1 MKKLF
6 TRTCRP
12 LLYALGLGALFINEV
27 QAAPVP
33 VAVTGYTADVV
44 ADGTGAATA
53 RTTADFDGASYAL
66 MTVGYTNPA
75 GATSTSGLPA
85 SGLITS
91 AATSG
96 LTFQLAAYTA
106 NNSLRLNT
114 TGGTGTLTVTTPRTA
129 GDVYVLASSGS
140 GVSTMVVTVTF
151 TDGTTQVFPATT
163 VADWYGGTG
172 AAIIGLGRVSVADN
186 TITNNTSDPR
196 LYEFRYTLSAANL
209 SKQVQSVGFSK
220 TSTTG
225 VLNVMGISVNPVC
238 SSAPTA
244 GTAVASAT
252 NTCASAAIVLS
263 LTGTST
269 DGGLSY
275 QWQASTNGGTTYTD
289 ITGATSATYTVS
301 GQTTTTLYRA
311 RVTCSATS
319 QSANSTAV
327 TISSTAPSY
336 ATLPVVE
343 SFEGTWLDVCS
354 TRDVPTAFWRN
365 SPGTGN
371 PSWRRDD
378 DGTAAGWSLP
388 TSYIYT
394 PLASQGSHSARFHS
408 GYTLSGVT
416 GALDLY
422 VNLSAAGAKRLS
434 FDVNNTVGSDSLV
447 VLLSE
452 DGGTTFTRLGR
463 YGVVGAGF
471 VTQVLPIS
479 STSATAVIRFRG
491 RGDYASN
498 DIGLDNVILESATGC
513 LTPASL
519 TATAVTTTT
528 ATLSWLTGGTGTY
541 TVVYGPTGFNP
552 ATGGTTVSGIT
563 TGSTN
568 LTGLTPATTY
578 QFYVTA
584 NCGTG
589 SNSGTAGPVTF
600 TTLILNDNPC
610 GATQLTINNVCT
622 PVTSTTIGATQT
634 PSTTY
639 TGGTQGTGCGS
650 VSAPRDVWFQFT
662 TAATGPTSTQVRI
675 TVTGGAAS
683 VVRAYSGT
691 ACTGPLTYISCVG
704 TASNT
709 AAPVL
714 DLTSLT
720 PSTTYYIRVNEYS
733 TTGTLGSFTICASPV
748 PNCPAPTGLTAG
760 SLTSFTA
767 VLSWSGTLSTGGT
780 YSVIY
785 GPRGFIPSASG
796 TTVSGLTANTTT
808 INGLSPTT
816 DYDFY
821 VQQICGGFNGSS
833 TLVGP
838 SLFTTPLTVPA
849 NDEPCGAIALSS
861 TPVSAN
867 NIGST
872 TTTLGSI
879 FLPACVGGQQPKDV
893 WFAFTASATSST
905 MTLTGAPAGAL
916 RVYTAASCSAGP
928 FNSVFCQGSG
938 ANNTAFAAPV
948 VVSPLTVGTRYYV
961 AVSGF
966 GSSDT
971 PGAFTIA
978 ASNVLAARAQTNS
991 TALSVFPNPSNTGQL
1006 TLRFSGLGASQATLL
1021 NALGQSVRTL
1031 QLPAGQA
1038 EHTLKTQGLAAGVYT
1053 LRLQAGTEVF
1063 TQKVV
1068 LE

>member
-12 LLYALGLGALFINEV
+12 LLWALGLGALV
-27 QAAPVP
+27 TSAAHAAPVP
-33 VAVTGYTADVV
+33 LAVTGYTADVV
-44 ADGTGAATA
+44 ADGTGAASA
-53 RTTADFDGASYAL
+53 RTTTDFDGASYAL

-75 GATSTSGLPA
+75 GTASTSGLPV
-85 SGLITS
+85 SGLINS
-91 AATSG
+91 ASTAG

-106 NNSLRLNT
+106 NNSLRINT

-129 GDVYVLASSGS
+129 GDIYVLASSGS
-140 GVSTMVVTVTF
+140 MSSTMVVTVTF

-163 VADWYGGTG
+163 VGDWYGGTG
-172 AAIIGLGRVSVADN
+172 AAIIGLGRVSTADN
-186 TITNNTSDPR
+186 TITNSTSDPR
-196 LYEFRYTLSAANL
+196 LYEYRYALLAANL
-209 SKQVQSVGFSK
+209 SKQIQSVGFSK

-238 SSAPTA
+238 NGAPTA
-244 GTAVASAT
+244 GTATATAT
-252 NTCASAAIVLS
+252 NTCAAASIVVS
-263 LTGTST
+263 LTGASA
-269 DGGLSY
+269 DGGLAY

-289 ITGATSATYTVS
+289 IVGATGTTYTVA
-301 GQTTTTLYRA
+301 GQTATTLYRA
-311 RVTCSATS
+311 RVTCSSTS
-319 QSANSTAV
+319 QSSNSTSV
-327 TISSTAPSY
+327 TISSTAPNY

-354 TRDVPTAFWRN
+354 THDAPSAFWRN

-371 PSWRRDD
+371 SSWRRDD
-378 DGTAAGWSLP
+378 DGTTAAWNSP
-388 TSYIYT
+388 TAYTYT
-394 PLASQGSHSARFHS
+394 PLASQGSRSARFHS
-408 GYTLSGVT
+408 GWVIAGIT

-422 VNLSAAGAKRLS
+422 VNLSAAGGKRLS

-452 DGGTTFTRLGR
+452 DGGATFTRLGR
-463 YGVVGAGF
+463 YGVVGTGF

-513 LTPASL
+513 LTPATL
-519 TATAVTTTT
+519 TATAITPTT

-541 TVVYGPTGFNP
+541 TVVYGITGFNP
-552 ATGGTTVSGIT
+552 ATGGTTVAGIT

-568 LTGLTPATTY
+568 LTGLTPGTTY

-584 NCGTG
+584 NCSAT
-589 SNSGTAGPVTF
+589 SNSGTAGPVSF

-610 GATQLTINNVCT
+610 GATQLTVDNVCT
-622 PVTSTTIGATQT
+622 PITSTTIGATQT

-639 TGGTQGTGCGS
+639 AGGTQGTGCGS
-650 VSAPRDVWFQFT
+650 ISAPRDVWFQFT

-683 VVRAYSGT
+683 VVRAYSGA

-704 TASNT
+704 TATNA

-714 DLTSLT
+714 DLTTLT
-720 PSTTYYIRVNEYS
+720 PSTTYYIRVNEYNTS
-733 TTGTLGSFTICASPV
+733 GTLGSFTICASPV
-748 PNCPAPTGLTAG
+748 PNCPAPTGLGTGTLTNTTA
-760 SLTSFTA
+760 LAT
-767 VLSWSGTLSTGGT
+767 WSGTLSAGST

-785 GPRGFIPSASG
+785 GANGFIPTATG
-796 TTVSGLTANTTT
+796 TTISGLTANTATLT
-808 INGLSPTT
+808 GLSPTT
-816 DYDFY
+816 AYQFY

-833 TLVGP
+833 TLAGP
-838 SLFTTPLTVPA
+838 FSFTTPLTAPT
-849 NDEPCGAIALSS
+849 NDDPCGATALSA
-861 TPVSAN
+861 TPVSASN
-867 NIGST
+867 VGST
-872 TTTLGSI
+872 TTVTGNMN
-879 FLPACVGGQQPKDV
+879 LPACAGGQQPADV
-893 WFAFTASATSST
+893 WFAFTASATTST
-905 MTLTGAPAGAL
+905 ITLTGSAAGTL
-916 RVYTAASCSAGP
+916 RVYSSPSCSAGP
-928 FNSVFCQGSG
+928 FNSVFCVGSG

-948 VVSPLTVGTRYYV
+948 AVTGLAVGQRYYV
-961 AVSGF
+961 AVSGY

-971 PGAFTIA
+971 RGAFTIA
-978 ASNVLAARAQTNS
+978 ATNVLATRAKTNS
-991 TALSVFPNPSNTGQL
+991 SALSVFPNPSTTGQL
-1006 TLRFSGLGASQATLL
+1006 TLRLNGLGASQATLL
-1021 NALGQSVRTL
+1021 NALGQRVRTL
-1031 QLPAGQA
+1031 SLPAGQA
-1038 EHTLKTQGLAAGVYT
+1038 EHTLTTQGLAAGVYT
-1053 LRLQAGTEVF
+1053 LRVQAGNEAF

>member
-6 TRTCRP
+6 TRTYRP
-12 LLYALGLGALFINEV
+12 LLCALGLGALV
-27 QAAPVP
+27 TSGAHAAPVP
-33 VAVTGYTADVV
+33 LVVTGYTADVV
-44 ADGTGAATA
+44 ADGTGAASA

-75 GATSTSGLPA
+75 GTASTSGLPV
-85 SGLITS
+85 SGLISS
-91 AATSG
+91 ANTAG

-106 NNSLRLNT
+106 NNSLRLAT
-114 TGGTGTLTVTTPRTA
+114 ASSTGTLTVTTPRTA
-129 GDVYVLASSGS
+129 GDLYVLASSGS
-140 GVSTMVVTVTF
+140 GTSTMVVTVTF

-163 VADWYGGTG
+163 VGDWYGGTG

-186 TITNNTSDPR
+186 TITNSTSDPR
-196 LYEFRYTLSAANL
+196 LYEFRYTLSAANI
-209 SKQVQSVGFSK
+209 SKQIQSVGFNKS
-220 TSTTG
+220 SATG
-225 VLNVMGISVNPVC
+225 VLNVMGISANPVC

-244 GTAVASAT
+244 GTATATAT
-252 NTCASAAIVLS
+252 NTCASASIVVS
-263 LTGTST
+263 LTGAST
-269 DGGLSY
+269 DGGLAY

-289 ITGATSATYTVS
+289 IAGATGPTYTVA
-301 GQTTTTLYRA
+301 GQTATTLYRA
-311 RVTCSATS
+311 RVTCSGTG

-336 ATLPVVE
+336 APLPVVE
-343 SFEGTWLDVCS
+343 SFENTWLDVCS
-354 TRDVPTAFWRN
+354 THDVPSAFWRN

-371 PSWRRDD
+371 NSWRRDD
-378 DGTAAGWSLP
+378 DPNSAGWSAP
-388 TSYIYT
+388 TSYLYT
-394 PLASQGSHSARFHS
+394 PVASQGTHSARFHS

-416 GALDLY
+416 GSLDLY

-447 VLLSE
+447 VLLSN
-452 DGGTTFTRLGR
+452 DGGTTFTRLGG
-463 YGVVGAGF
+463 YGVVGTGF

-491 RGDYASN
+491 RGDYLSN

-519 TATAVTTTT
+519 TATAITPTT
-528 ATLSWLTGGTGTY
+528 ATLNWLTGGTGTY

-552 ATGGTTVSGIT
+552 ATGGTTVSGLT

-568 LTGLTPATTY
+568 LTGLTPGTTY
-578 QFYVTA
+578 QFYVTS
-584 NCGTG
+584 NCGSG
-589 SNSGTAGPVTF
+589 SNSGTAGPVSF

-610 GATQLTINNVCT
+610 GATQLTINNLCT
-622 PVTSTTIGATQT
+622 PITSTTIGATQT

-675 TVTGGAAS
+675 TVTGGPAS

-691 ACTGPLTYISCVG
+691 ACAGPLTYISCVG

-714 DLTSLT
+714 DLTTLT
-720 PSTTYYIRVNEYS
+720 PNTTYYIRVNEYS
-733 TTGTLGSFTICASPV
+733 TTGTLGNFTICASPV
-748 PNCPAPTGLTAG
+748 PNCPAPTGLGTG
-760 SLTSFTA
+760 TLTNTTA
-767 VLSWSGTLSTGGT
+767 VATWSGTLSTGGT

-785 GPRGFIPSASG
+785 GPTGFIPTATG
-796 TTVSGLTANTTT
+796 TTISGLTANTATLT
-808 INGLSPTT
+808 GLSPTT
-816 DYDFY
+816 AYQFY

-833 TLVGP
+833 TLAGP
-838 SLFTTPLTVPA
+838 FSFTTPLTAPT
-849 NDEPCGAIALSS
+849 NDDPCGAMALSS
-861 TPVSAN
+861 TPVSASN
-867 NIGST
+867 VGST
-872 TTTLGSI
+872 VTTTGNMN
-879 FLPACVGGQQPKDV
+879 LPACAGGSLPKDV
-893 WFAFTASATSST
+893 WFAFTANATTST
-905 MTLTGAPAGAL
+905 FTLTGAAAGAL
-916 RVYTAASCSAGP
+916 RVYSSPSCSAGP
-928 FNSVFCQGSG
+928 FTSVFCQGSG

-948 VVSPLTVGTRYYV
+948 AVTGLAVGTRYYV
-961 AVSGF
+961 AVSGY

-978 ASNVLAARAQTNS
+978 ATNVLATRAQTNS
-991 TALSVFPNPSNTGQL
+991 SALSVFPNPSNTGQL
-1006 TLRFSGLGASQATLL
+1006 TLRLSGLGASQAALL
-1021 NALGQSVRTL
+1021 NALGQRVRTL
-1031 QLPAGQA
+1031 TLPAGQA
-1038 EHTLKTQGLAAGVYT
+1038 EHVLPTQGLAAGVYT
-1053 LRLQAGTEVF
+1053 LRVQAGSEVY